1 MRKVVMV
8 GGAGTVGKVLH
19 DGLSDRYEMVT
30 LDQEVPEWVENGVK
44 VDATDEAELKRSIPE
59 DTDILIN
66 LLTVSGEKDLK
77 DTDEFMKMTR
87 VHFISSFYLMRA
99 AVELGIQKVIFASS
113 NHTTDAYEEGGD
125 SLLGREITVEDKP
138 RSKGLYGVLKYA
150 SEQISEIISREEP
163 GGPAVFNIR
172 IGSVHADEE
181 KDVQEDPR
189 LMKTLLSHE
198 DLVGLFEKAMES
210 SRAGGTYYGVSDNPG
225 KPWSIDNARSE
236 LGYEPK
242 RNAEQVVRREGGQ

>member
-19 DGLSDRYEMVT
+19 DGLSDRYEMVI
-30 LDQEVPEWVENGVK
+30 LDQEIPEWVGSGVK
-44 VDATDEAELKRSIPE
+44 VDATDEAELKKSIPE

-66 LLTVSGEKDLK
+66 LLTVSGENDLK

-99 AVELGIQKVIFASS
+99 AVELGIPKVIFASS
-113 NHTTDAYEEGGD
+113 NHATDAYEEGGD
-125 SLLGREITVEDKP
+125 SLLGREITIDDKP

-150 SEQISEIISREEP
+150 SEQISEIISREET
-163 GGPAVFNIR
+163 GGPSVFNIR

-198 DLVGLFEKAMES
+198 DLIGLFEKTMES

-225 KPWSIDNARSE
+225 KPWSIDNARNE